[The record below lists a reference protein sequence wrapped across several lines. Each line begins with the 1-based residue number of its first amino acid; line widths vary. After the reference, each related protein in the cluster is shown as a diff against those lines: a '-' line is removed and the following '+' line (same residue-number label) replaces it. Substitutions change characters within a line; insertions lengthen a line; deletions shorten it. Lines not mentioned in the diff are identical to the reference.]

1 MTEFADRHRV
11 PFDGSFTIRD
21 FPTAPPQ
28 GARSEKSLED
38 ELDAL
43 VERLDALQRRLF
55 ADQRHALLVVFQA
68 LDAAGKD
75 GTIRKVFSGVNPAG
89 VHVHSFGP
97 PSETELR
104 RDFLARVAA
113 QLPERG
119 KIGVFN
125 RSHYE
130 EVLVVRVCPE
140 FLAAQR
146 LPDAGDRMLWEER
159 FESIRGFER
168 HLARNGTVIAKF
180 WLNVSRKEQR
190 KRLLARIDDLDK
202 NWKFRLA
209 DLDDRARWGDFMA
222 AYEAMLRATSRNFAP
237 WYAIPADDKPY
248 MRAEVARIL
257 VETLENIDPR
267 YPKVDARQR
276 RELQRGRRRLAK
288 E

>member
-1 MTEFADRHRV
+1 MMATGRRHRV
-11 PFDGSFTIRD
+11 PFDGRFSIRD
-21 FPTAPPQ
+21 FPAAPPK
-28 GARSEKSLED
+28 GTPSGKALDD

-43 VERLDALQRRLF
+43 VERLDTMQRRLF
-55 ADQRHALLVVFQA
+55 ADQRYALLVVFQA

-89 VHVHSFGP
+89 VRVHSFGR
-97 PSETELR
+97 PSESELR

-130 EVLVVRVCPE
+130 EVLVVRVYPR

-146 LPDAGDRMLWEER
+146 LPDAGGRTLWEER

-168 HLARNGTVIAKF
+168 HLARNGTVIVKF
-180 WLNVSRKEQR
+180 WLNVSRGEQKE
-190 KRLLARIDDLDK
+190 RLLARIDDPDK
-202 NWKFRLA
+202 NWKFRLE

-222 AYEAMLRATSRNFAP
+222 AYQAMLRATSRNFAP

-248 MRAEVARIL
+248 MRVAVARIL
-257 VETLENIDPR
+257 VATLENIDPR
-267 YPKVDARQR
+267 YPKVDAKQR
-276 RELQRGRRRLAK
+276 RALARGRRRLARA
-288 E
+288 